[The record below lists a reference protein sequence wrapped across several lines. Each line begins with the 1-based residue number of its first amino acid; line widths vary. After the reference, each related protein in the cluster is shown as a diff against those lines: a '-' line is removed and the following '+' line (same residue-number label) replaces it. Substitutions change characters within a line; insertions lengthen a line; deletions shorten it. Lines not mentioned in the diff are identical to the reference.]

1 VVKNLRGR
9 KKCESRVFDAVV
21 SKNDIFLP
29 DYVDLHNPKYI
40 EVDGT
45 YSAGLMVV
53 NYARKQEIGWILR
66 LLELNFDADI
76 SMFYE
81 KLDFHRVIRDL
92 TYYIGNIHTAMRSVN
107 QNQQDIDLLETSCED
122 AKYIRR
128 EMQVNKEDLYH
139 LCLYISVS
147 AESVELLNFNLEKLE
162 GICAAMGLA
171 TRRTVFRQKE
181 LFGTMLPIGENPPE
195 LKSGAVR
202 NVLTDGLSSTYPFV
216 SSELYDED
224 GVLIGTNNYNHS
236 LIVID
241 RFNSSIYKNA
251 NMCVLGTSGAGKSFL
266 VKLMILRNRYLGIQQ
281 FVIDPDSE
289 YRSVCESLDGAF
301 LEISPSSQTYI
312 NVMDIRENR
321 RDGREEKGYLAEKLS
336 RLKVFFSLIL
346 KDLTEEEERILE
358 ENLIKCYRN
367 FGITFEDES
376 LFLQEDG
383 TLRIKPK
390 FRELNSMPILEDF
403 YKVLLE
409 DERAR
414 SLAMRLKPFVFGG
427 YSYFNHATN
436 IDLENKLIIA
446 DISQMD
452 STIVAASMYAVI
464 ELFWDKIQESRG
476 VKKIIYLDELWR
488 LIGSSGNQ
496 YTADFV
502 YKIFKT
508 IRKYGG
514 AATAITQDVADFFD
528 LEGGRYGKAIINN
541 SALKFVLHLEEEDIG
556 ILRNILKLSEEEEFK
571 IRNFER
577 GNCLFYAGKNHVE
590 AKIQA
595 YDYEYDLI
603 TTDRADLERLEK
615 EKREV

>member
-1 VVKNLRGR
+1 MVRNLKKNVKKNSGI
-9 KKCESRVFDAVV
+9 FDAIV
-21 SKNDIFLP
+21 SPKDIFLP
-29 DYVDLHNPKYI
+29 DYIDLHNPKYI
-40 EVDGT
+40 ECDGV
-45 YSAGLMVV
+45 YSAGIMVV
-53 NYARKQEIGWILR
+53 NYARKQEAGWILR

-92 TYYIGNIHTAMRSVN
+92 TYYIGNIHTAIRSVN

-128 EMQVNKEDLYH
+128 EMQVNKEELYH
-139 LCLYISVS
+139 LCMYISVS
-147 AESVELLNFNLEKLE
+147 AETLDLLNFNLEKLE
-162 GICAAMGLA
+162 GICSAMGLA
-171 TRRTVFRQKE
+171 TRRAVFRQKE
-181 LFGTMLPIGENPPE
+181 LLETMLPIGENPDV

-202 NVLTDGLSSTYPFV
+202 NVLTDGLSGTYPFV

-224 GVLIGTNNYNHS
+224 GVLIGMNNYNHS
-236 LIVID
+236 LIVVD
-241 RFNSSIYKNA
+241 RFNSALYKNA

-289 YRSVCESLDGAF
+289 YRNVCKSVDGTF
-301 LEISPSSQTYI
+301 LEISPSSGTYI

-321 RDGREEKGYLAEKLS
+321 RDGREEKGYLSEKLS

-346 KDLTEEEERILE
+346 KDLTEAEERILE
-358 ENLIKCYRN
+358 EKLIECYRK
-367 FGITFEDES
+367 FGLTFEDES

-383 TLRIKPK
+383 KLRIKPK

-403 YKVLLE
+403 YKVLVE
-409 DERAR
+409 DDKAQG
-414 SLAMRLKPFVFGG
+414 LAVRLKPFVYGA
-427 YSYFNHATN
+427 YSYFNHRTN
-436 IDLENKLIIA
+436 IDLENKLIVA

-452 STIVAASMYAVI
+452 STIIAASMYSVI

-476 VKKIIYLDELWR
+476 TKKIIYLDELWR
-488 LIGSSGNQ
+488 LIGSAGNQ

-528 LEGGRYGKAIINN
+528 LEGGKYGKAIINN
-541 SALKFVLHLEEEDIG
+541 SALKFVLQLEEEDIG
-556 ILRNILKLSEEEEFK
+556 ILKNILKLSEEEAFK

-603 TTDRADLERLEK
+603 TTDRADLERIEAEK
-615 EKREV
+615 MEV